1 MCGECYTH
9 ITAHIG
15 DIDISIEFVLNT
27 KTKPAHYVPVVSF
40 RFSCKSQYENE
51 FLNYYPTPDLLSTTA
66 EKLKWYRLKNGYF
79 QSEIADMIGISRST
93 YIHYESSSH
102 KLYELD
108 KLQLIA
114 DLYQVDIEYLLD
126 EYMLFLYRGQGKQLK
141 ALRKKLGKT
150 QQEFGK
156 LINTSLGTVKQW
168 ESERCVMLHTSFI
181 RIIQFL

>member
-1 MCGECYTH
+1 MSY
-9 ITAHIG
+9 
-15 DIDISIEFVLNT
+15 
-27 KTKPAHYVPVVSF
+27 
-40 RFSCKSQYENE
+40 RFSCESLLESE
-51 FLNYYPTPDLLSTTA
+51 FLQHHPTPDLLSTTA
-66 EKLKWYRLKNGYF
+66 EKLKWHRLKNGYF
-79 QSEIADMIGISRST
+79 QFEIADMIGIYRST
-93 YIHYESSSH
+93 YIHYENPNR
-102 KLYELD
+102 KLYDLD
-108 KLQLIA
+108 KLQLLA

-126 EYMLFLYRGQGKQLK
+126 EYMFFLYRGQGKQLK